1 MGFRAVH
8 VTEMDQISIPA
19 VIDLMLERVKDR
31 AVYVSIDI
39 DVMDPAFAPGT
50 GTPEAGGISSRELL
64 RVIRSLDKVN
74 LVGADIVEVAPAYD
88 HAQVTGIAA
97 SHLAY
102 ELVTL
107 MARRKENS

>member
-1 MGFRAVH
+1 MGFRAIH
-8 VTEMDQISIPA
+8 VTEMDQIGIPA
-19 VIDLMLERVKDR
+19 VIDLMLERVKGR

-64 RVIRSLDKVN
+64 RVIRSLEKVN

-107 MARRKENS
+107 MARRKKNS